1 MHTENVNLNDNVKN
15 ETVLLLGLAKQN
27 FLDNNL
33 DEAIKKINKLD
44 DGEYYFSTWI
54 EQALYYEEVTDLLNK
69 F

>member
-1 MHTENVNLNDNVKN
+1 MEC
-15 ETVLLLGLAKQN
+15 ARC
-27 FLDNNL
+27 LDNNL
-33 DEAIKKINKLD
+33 NEAIKKINKLD

>member
-1 MHTENVNLNDNVKN
+1 MTSTGDNNVKN
-15 ETVLLLGLAKQN
+15 ETVLLLSLAKQN

-44 DGEYYFSTWI
+44 NSEYYFTTWI
-54 EQALYYEEVTDLLNK
+54 EQAVYYEEVISLLNK